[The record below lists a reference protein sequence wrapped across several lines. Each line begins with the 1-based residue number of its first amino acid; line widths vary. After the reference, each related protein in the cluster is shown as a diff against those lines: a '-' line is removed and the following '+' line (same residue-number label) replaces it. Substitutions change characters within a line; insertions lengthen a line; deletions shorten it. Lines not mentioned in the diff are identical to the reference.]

1 MAVFRKVK
9 KSDFTVIDNNIF
21 KNAKLTLKAKG
32 MICTMLSLPDDWQF
46 NEEGLAQL
54 SNDSRSG
61 IRNTLNELMEYGYL
75 TRKQLKNDTGKF
87 ANMEYT
93 IYEEPLYQKPTAEKP
108 TSEKGHNKILINKE
122 LNNKNITTTTMDNE
136 NLYDYLQEN
145 GFVLAPIHYE
155 VISNWE
161 DNELTRYAI
170 KQAVLNNKYNIKYID
185 KILYS
190 YKKDNITTIQQVI
203 EREEE
208 HQNKIDLYYQNK
220 YKIKESR
227 YEKTQR
233 KIEEWLKEDD

>member
-1 MAVFRKVK
+1 MEEKPNYYAIIPANVRYDSNLKDKAKLLYGEITALSNKNGICFASNSYFAKLYNVTNTTISLLIK
-9 KSDFTVIDNNIF
+9 DLIDNGYIEREFIYKDGTKEIENRYLRI
-21 KNAKLTLKAKG
+21 LK
-32 MICTMLSLPDDWQF
+32 
-46 NEEGLAQL
+46 E
-54 SNDSRSG
+54 
-61 IRNTLNELMEYGYL
+61 GYL
-75 TRKQLKNDTGKF
+75 RNLKGGIQENLKDNNTSI
-87 ANMEYT
+87 NNT
-93 IYEEPLYQKPTAEKP
+93 SINIY
-108 TSEKGHNKILINKE
+108 
-122 LNNKNITTTTMDNE
+122 TTTTMDNE

-208 HQNKIDLYYQNK
+208 HKNKMDLYYQNK

>member
-1 MAVFRKVK
+1 MEDKPNYYAIIPANVRYDSNLKDKAKLLYGEITALSNKNGICFASNSYFAKLYNVTNTTISLLIK
-9 KSDFTVIDNNIF
+9 DLIDNGYIEREIIY
-21 KNAKLTLKAKG
+21 KNGTKEIENRYLRILK
-32 MICTMLSLPDDWQF
+32 
-46 NEEGLAQL
+46 E
-54 SNDSRSG
+54 
-61 IRNTLNELMEYGYL
+61 GYL
-75 TRKQLKNDTGKF
+75 RNLKGGIQENLKDNNTSI
-87 ANMEYT
+87 NNT
-93 IYEEPLYQKPTAEKP
+93 SINIY
-108 TSEKGHNKILINKE
+108 
-122 LNNKNITTTTMDNE
+122 TTTTMDNE

-190 YKKDNITTIQQVI
+190 YKKDNITTVQQVI

-208 HQNKIDLYYQNK
+208 HKNKMDLYYQNK

>member
-1 MAVFRKVK
+1 MEDKPNYYAIIPANVRYDSNLKDKAKLLYGEITALSNKNGICFASNSYFAKLYNVTNTTISLLIK
-9 KSDFTVIDNNIF
+9 DLIDNGYIEREIIYKDGTKEIENRYLRI
-21 KNAKLTLKAKG
+21 LK
-32 MICTMLSLPDDWQF
+32 
-46 NEEGLAQL
+46 E
-54 SNDSRSG
+54 
-61 IRNTLNELMEYGYL
+61 GYL
-75 TRKQLKNDTGKF
+75 RNLKGGIQENLKDNNTSI
-87 ANMEYT
+87 NNT
-93 IYEEPLYQKPTAEKP
+93 SINIY
-108 TSEKGHNKILINKE
+108 
-122 LNNKNITTTTMDNE
+122 TTTTMDNE

-208 HQNKIDLYYQNK
+208 HKNKIDLYYQNK

>member
-1 MAVFRKVK
+1 MEDKPNYYAIIPANVRYDSNLKDKAKLLYGEITALSNKNGICFASNSYFAKLYNVTNTTISLLIK
-9 KSDFTVIDNNIF
+9 DLIDNGYIEREIIY
-21 KNAKLTLKAKG
+21 KNGTKEIENRYLRILK
-32 MICTMLSLPDDWQF
+32 
-46 NEEGLAQL
+46 E
-54 SNDSRSG
+54 
-61 IRNTLNELMEYGYL
+61 GYL
-75 TRKQLKNDTGKF
+75 RNLKGGIQENLKDNNTSI
-87 ANMEYT
+87 NNT
-93 IYEEPLYQKPTAEKP
+93 SINIY
-108 TSEKGHNKILINKE
+108 
-122 LNNKNITTTTMDNE
+122 TTTTMDNE

-208 HQNKIDLYYQNK
+208 HKNKIDLYYQNK

>member
-1 MAVFRKVK
+1 MEEKPNYYAIIPANVRYDSNLKDKAKLLYGEITALSNKNGICFASNSYFAKLYNVTNTTISLLIK
-9 KSDFTVIDNNIF
+9 DLIDNGYIEREIIYKDGTKEIENRYLRI
-21 KNAKLTLKAKG
+21 LK
-32 MICTMLSLPDDWQF
+32 
-46 NEEGLAQL
+46 E
-54 SNDSRSG
+54 
-61 IRNTLNELMEYGYL
+61 GYL
-75 TRKQLKNDTGKF
+75 RNLKGGIQENLKDNNTSI
-87 ANMEYT
+87 NNT
-93 IYEEPLYQKPTAEKP
+93 SINIY
-108 TSEKGHNKILINKE
+108 
-122 LNNKNITTTTMDNE
+122 TTTTMDNE

-208 HQNKIDLYYQNK
+208 HKNKMDLYYQNK

>member
-1 MAVFRKVK
+1 MEDKPNYYAIIPANVRYDSNLKDKAKLLYGEITALSNKNGICFASNSYFAKLYNVTNTTISLLIK
-9 KSDFTVIDNNIF
+9 DLIDNGYIEREIIYKDGTKEIENRYLRI
-21 KNAKLTLKAKG
+21 LK
-32 MICTMLSLPDDWQF
+32 
-46 NEEGLAQL
+46 E
-54 SNDSRSG
+54 
-61 IRNTLNELMEYGYL
+61 GYL
-75 TRKQLKNDTGKF
+75 RNLKGGIQENLKDNNTSI
-87 ANMEYT
+87 NNT
-93 IYEEPLYQKPTAEKP
+93 SINIY
-108 TSEKGHNKILINKE
+108 
-122 LNNKNITTTTMDNE
+122 TTTTMDNE

-208 HQNKIDLYYQNK
+208 HKNKMDLYYQNK
-220 YKIKESR
+220 YKIKESK

>member
-1 MAVFRKVK
+1 MEDKPNYYAIIPANVRYDSNLKDKAKLLYGEITALSNKNGICFASNSYFAKLYNVTNTTISLLIK
-9 KSDFTVIDNNIF
+9 DLIDNGYIEREIIYKDGTKEIENRYLRI
-21 KNAKLTLKAKG
+21 LK
-32 MICTMLSLPDDWQF
+32 
-46 NEEGLAQL
+46 E
-54 SNDSRSG
+54 
-61 IRNTLNELMEYGYL
+61 GYL
-75 TRKQLKNDTGKF
+75 RNLKGGIQENLKDNNTSI
-87 ANMEYT
+87 NNT
-93 IYEEPLYQKPTAEKP
+93 SINIY
-108 TSEKGHNKILINKE
+108 
-122 LNNKNITTTTMDNE
+122 TTTTMDNE

-208 HQNKIDLYYQNK
+208 HKNKIDLYYQNK
-220 YKIKESR
+220 YKIKESK

>member
-1 MAVFRKVK
+1 MEDKPNYYAIIPANVRYDSNLKDKAKLLYGEITALSNKNGICFASNSYFAKLYNVTNTTISLLIK
-9 KSDFTVIDNNIF
+9 DLIDNGYIEREIIYKDGTKEIENRYLRI
-21 KNAKLTLKAKG
+21 LK
-32 MICTMLSLPDDWQF
+32 
-46 NEEGLAQL
+46 E
-54 SNDSRSG
+54 
-61 IRNTLNELMEYGYL
+61 GYL
-75 TRKQLKNDTGKF
+75 RNLKGGIQENLKDNNTSI
-87 ANMEYT
+87 NNT
-93 IYEEPLYQKPTAEKP
+93 SINIY
-108 TSEKGHNKILINKE
+108 
-122 LNNKNITTTTMDNE
+122 TTTTMDNE

-145 GFVLAPIHYE
+145 GFVLSPIHYE

-190 YKKDNITTIQQVI
+190 YKKNNITTIQQVI

-208 HQNKIDLYYQNK
+208 HQNKMDLYYQNK

>member
-1 MAVFRKVK
+1 MEDKPNYYAIIPANVRYDSNLKDKAKLLYGEITALSNKNGICFASNSYFAKLYNVTNTTISLLIK
-9 KSDFTVIDNNIF
+9 DLIDNGYIEREIIYKDGTKEIENRY
-21 KNAKLTLKAKG
+21 LKILK
-32 MICTMLSLPDDWQF
+32 
-46 NEEGLAQL
+46 E
-54 SNDSRSG
+54 
-61 IRNTLNELMEYGYL
+61 GYL
-75 TRKQLKNDTGKF
+75 RNLKGGIQENLKDNNTSI
-87 ANMEYT
+87 NNT
-93 IYEEPLYQKPTAEKP
+93 SINIY
-108 TSEKGHNKILINKE
+108 
-122 LNNKNITTTTMDNE
+122 TTTTMDNE

-190 YKKDNITTIQQVI
+190 YKKDNITTVQQVI

-208 HQNKIDLYYQNK
+208 HKNKMDLYYQNK

>member
-1 MAVFRKVK
+1 MEDKPNYYAIIPANVRYDSNLKDKAKLLYGEITALSNKNGICFASNSYFAKLYNVTNTTISLLIK
-9 KSDFTVIDNNIF
+9 DLIDNGYIEREIIYKDGTKEIENRYLRI
-21 KNAKLTLKAKG
+21 LK
-32 MICTMLSLPDDWQF
+32 
-46 NEEGLAQL
+46 E
-54 SNDSRSG
+54 
-61 IRNTLNELMEYGYL
+61 GYL
-75 TRKQLKNDTGKF
+75 RNLKGGIQENLKDNNTSI
-87 ANMEYT
+87 NNT
-93 IYEEPLYQKPTAEKP
+93 SINIY
-108 TSEKGHNKILINKE
+108 
-122 LNNKNITTTTMDNE
+122 TTTTMDNE

-208 HQNKIDLYYQNK
+208 HKNKMDLYYQNK

-227 YEKTQR
+227 YEETQR

>member
-1 MAVFRKVK
+1 MEDKPNYYAIIPANVRYDSNLKDKAKLLYGEITALSNKNGICFASNSYFAKLYNVTNTTISLLIK
-9 KSDFTVIDNNIF
+9 DLIDNGYIEREIIYKDGTKEIENRYLRI
-21 KNAKLTLKAKG
+21 LK
-32 MICTMLSLPDDWQF
+32 
-46 NEEGLAQL
+46 E
-54 SNDSRSG
+54 
-61 IRNTLNELMEYGYL
+61 GYL
-75 TRKQLKNDTGKF
+75 RNLKGGIQENLKDNNTSI
-87 ANMEYT
+87 NNT
-93 IYEEPLYQKPTAEKP
+93 SINIY
-108 TSEKGHNKILINKE
+108 
-122 LNNKNITTTTMDNE
+122 TTTTMDNE

-208 HQNKIDLYYQNK
+208 HKNKMDLYYQNK